1 MIVIGEKINGTL
13 PMVKTAI
20 QNRDR
25 ERLLDL
31 AKQQAGA
38 GASYIDVNVGTGIGS
53 REDEI
58 QAMEWAVET
67 IQSEVEVPLSIDS
80 ADPAVLESGLKSRNG
95 RPSLINSAKAEHESL
110 DEVVPQAST
119 YNAPLVA
126 LTMDEGGI
134 PKRFKTVCGQAKR

>member
-38 GASYIDVNVGTGIGS
+38 GASYIDINVGLGLALGRTKFKQWNG
-53 REDEI
+53 
-58 QAMEWAVET
+58 
-67 IQSEVEVPLSIDS
+67 PLKLFR
-80 ADPAVLESGLKSRNG
+80 VRWKYL
-95 RPSLINSAKAEHESL
+95 
-110 DEVVPQAST
+110 
-119 YNAPLVA
+119 
-126 LTMDEGGI
+126 
-134 PKRFKTVCGQAKR
+134 